1 MPNIESR
8 VGADGLPCVAWSD
21 SEYHPDD
28 LIVWLITIAGGV
40 LGLVLSGWLLA
51 IFATLAGFAAGS
63 AVHSGLMKFRTR
75 QRQCWLVRTPNGLLF
90 VAQPDSRLPHQNTM
104 PYPELTGF
112 ALVTAS
118 EWFDR
123 RRDRT
128 QETADSVDPLVVLAQ
143 MRNGAH
149 MVLASH
155 VGSQQ
160 EMSELHVEL
169 TDAFIS
175 KRRLWK

>member
-1 MPNIESR
+1 MPNVESR
-8 VGADGLPCVAWSD
+8 VGTDGLPCVAWTD

-28 LIVWLITIAGGV
+28 LIVWLGALAGCV
-40 LGLVLSGWLLA
+40 LGFVLSGWIAA
-51 IFATLAGFAAGS
+51 IFTTLAGFAATS
-63 AVHSGLMKFRTR
+63 AAHRGFMKFRTR
-75 QRQCWLVRTPNGLLF
+75 QRQCWLVRTPKGLLF
-90 VAQPDSRLPHQNTM
+90 VAQPDSRSPHQNVL

-123 RRDRT
+123 RRDRS
-128 QETADSVDPLVVLAQ
+128 QETVDSVDPLVVLAQ
-143 MRNGAH
+143 LRNGAH

-160 EMSELHVEL
+160 EMSVLHVEL
-169 TDAFIS
+169 TDAFIA
-175 KRRLWK
+175 KRHLWK